1 MGDSTTTR
9 VTFGMCAEV
18 AFRRNSDNASG
29 ISAFIYFLFQRL
41 KKLRRFFVEL
51 LVNLSYFYSS
61 IRYND
66 SEST

>member
-29 ISAFIYFLFQRL
+29 ISAFIYLFFISTIKETPTIFRRTAGKFVLFLF
-41 KKLRRFFVEL
+41 
-51 LVNLSYFYSS
+51 VNS
-61 IRYND
+61 I
-66 SEST
+66 